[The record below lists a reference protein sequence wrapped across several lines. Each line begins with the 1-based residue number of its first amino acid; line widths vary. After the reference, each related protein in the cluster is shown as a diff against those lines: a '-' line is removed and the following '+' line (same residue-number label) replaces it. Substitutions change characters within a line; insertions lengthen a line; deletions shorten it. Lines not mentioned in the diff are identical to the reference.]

1 VPVSHHGTSASND
14 SQSYSSYSGSESGG
28 GVFGLLI
35 IIGLGYFIYTRI
47 VIAIEW
53 MNPFFVWIHPMA
65 VTVSLHP
72 VESLIIALLAF
83 AAVIIAIG
91 ATTFMFT
98 LNWFRLLVFLG
109 VLGLLGGY
117 WVASHGIRI

>member
-1 VPVSHHGTSASND
+1 
-14 SQSYSSYSGSESGG
+14 
-28 GVFGLLI
+28 
-35 IIGLGYFIYTRI
+35 
-47 VIAIEW
+47 
-53 MNPFFVWIHPMA
+53 MA